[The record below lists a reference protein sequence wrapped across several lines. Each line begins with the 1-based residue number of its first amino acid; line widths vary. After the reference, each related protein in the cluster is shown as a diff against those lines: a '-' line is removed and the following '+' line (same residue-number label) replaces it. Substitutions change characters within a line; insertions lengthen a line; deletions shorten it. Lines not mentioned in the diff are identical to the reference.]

1 MFLNYSK
8 IRNYVQF
15 VKYMFYERRIN
26 IDINIINNNRKL
38 REISNNS
45 YYSLFATLFVY
56 LKIILL

>member
-15 VKYMFYERRIN
+15 VKYMFHERRIN

-45 YYSLFATLFVY
+45 YCSLFATLFVY

>member
-26 IDINIINNNRKL
+26 NDINIINNNRKL

-45 YYSLFATLFVY
+45 YCSFATLFVY